1 MQLQGKKEGGGG
13 GGKWKE
19 RKRGVMNALGHVF
32 TVKVKRLKIEI
43 HWGKKTNKK
52 KQRNKK
58 ILVKVWKCYGRQDD
72 GRIVKVKTHD

>member
-1 MQLQGKKEGGGG
+1 MQLQGKKEDGGR

-43 HWGKKTNKK
+43 HWEEKKNKQK
-52 KQRNKK
+52 NPHER
-58 ILVKVWKCYGRQDD
+58 LEMTTR
-72 GRIVKVKTHD
+72 